1 MNFKFV
7 YKICTKSE
15 WQEVKSKGQL
25 TGSKKD
31 LEDGFIHFSG
41 DDQVAGTL
49 KKFYQNQ
56 NDLIL
61 LKVDTLKL
69 DHLVWEQASDG
80 TMFPHLYSPLDLSNV
95 VEEFEISLKMMVLT
109 YYQITSKGDTLSE
122 TPKEFPYNLAIYAKS
137 IIMDLFFVFLL
148 TLIIKSHQLSVRW

>member
-41 DDQVAGTL
+41 DDQL
-49 KKFYQNQ
+49 QE
-56 NDLIL
+56 L
-61 LKVDTLKL
+61 LKNFTK
-69 DHLVWEQASDG
+69 
-80 TMFPHLYSPLDLSNV
+80 
-95 VEEFEISLKMMVLT
+95 IKM
-109 YYQITSKGDTLSE
+109 I
-122 TPKEFPYNLAIYAKS
+122 
-137 IIMDLFFVFLL
+137 
-148 TLIIKSHQLSVRW
+148 